1 MRLVRNTYGKGR
13 VRVMRVAKDGERHEV
28 RELSVLT
35 MLEGDFAAA
44 YTEGDNRQ
52 VVATDTIKNLTYV
65 VARESF
71 DLPTERYAAKL
82 AERFLERYAHVD
94 RAAVT
99 AHETKWIRMTIQG
112 EEHPYAFVQDA
123 NGQPFAE
130 VMATREGVVVR
141 SGIQGFT
148 FLKSTGSGW
157 SRFWRDEFTTLPE
170 TEDRICATAMDASWL
185 WSSPPDDYQETNG
198 RILATMLN
206 VFATTYSK
214 GVQDSLYRMGEAV
227 LAAVPEVSSITAA
240 CPNKHYLPVNLTPF
254 GQENDNQVFVPT
266 DEPHGQI
273 ECTVAR

>member
-1 MRLVRNTYGKGR
+1 MTLVRNTYGKGR
-13 VRVMRVAKDGERHEV
+13 VRVMRVAKDGERQEV

-65 VARESF
+65 VARESPN
-71 DLPTERYAAKL
+71 LPTECYAAKL

-99 AHETKWIRMTIQG
+99 AHETKWARMTIQG
-112 EEHPYAFVQDA
+112 QDHPYAFVQDA

-130 VMATREGVVVR
+130 ITATREGVVVR

-157 SRFWRDEFTTLPE
+157 SQFWRDEFTTLPE

-185 WSSPPDDYQETNG
+185 WSSPPNDYQATNG

-240 CPNKHYLPVNLTPF
+240 CPNKHYLPVNLSPF